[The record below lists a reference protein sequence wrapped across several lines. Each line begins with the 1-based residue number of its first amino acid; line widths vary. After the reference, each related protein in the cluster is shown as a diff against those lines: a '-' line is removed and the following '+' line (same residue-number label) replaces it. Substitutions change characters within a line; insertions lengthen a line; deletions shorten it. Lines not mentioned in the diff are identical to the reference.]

1 MAQQKKK
8 VKKTGFNAG
17 KPYGMNHVQMMQ
29 WHKQLQERTEKL
41 AKDEL
46 QMVLRDRQAQRMS
59 WLYLVAAQEIFEL
72 SAEQIEML
80 ENTVQNMAQE
90 YNGMVAE
97 DGQEV
102 ADEKLR
108 QSVSRLRGYEVKYLY
123 EDQYPVQGERP
134 EGEGRTP
141 EEAAAAALRE
151 IESRIY

>member
-46 QMVLRDRQAQRMS
+46 QMVLRDRQAQRMG
-59 WLYLVAAQEIFEL
+59 WLYLVALNERYGFD
-72 SAEQIEML
+72 AEQIDQLEQTVKEM
-80 ENTVQNMAQE
+80 AAE
-90 YNGMVAE
+90 YNQMV
-97 DGQEV
+97 QENNQDY

-108 QSVSRLRGYEVKYLY
+108 QSVSKLRGYEVKYLY
-123 EDQYPVQGERP
+123 EDQYPVNADRKDAP
-134 EGEGRTP
+134 EGS
-141 EEAAAAALRE
+141 EEATFAALRE
-151 IESRIY
+151 SDSRIY

>member
-29 WHKQLQERTEKL
+29 WHKQLQERTEQL

-59 WLYLVAAQEIFEL
+59 WLYLVALNERYGFD
-72 SAEQIEML
+72 AEQIDQLEQTVEEM
-80 ENTVQNMAQE
+80 AAE
-90 YNGMVAE
+90 YNQMVQE
-97 DGQEV
+97 DGQDY

-108 QSVSRLRGYEVKYLY
+108 QSVSKLRGYEVKYLY
-123 EDQYPVQGERP
+123 EDQYPVNADRKDAP
-134 EGEGRTP
+134 EGS
-141 EEAAAAALRE
+141 EEATFAALRE
-151 IESRIY
+151 SKSRIY